1 MDLNCVR
8 TMRSLKEDKLKNR
21 RAFKKVLKQMGSE
34 GAADCAPGID
44 NRPYNYGD
52 ILHETTL
59 ISR

>member
-1 MDLNCVR
+1 
-8 TMRSLKEDKLKNR
+8 MRSLKEDKLKNR